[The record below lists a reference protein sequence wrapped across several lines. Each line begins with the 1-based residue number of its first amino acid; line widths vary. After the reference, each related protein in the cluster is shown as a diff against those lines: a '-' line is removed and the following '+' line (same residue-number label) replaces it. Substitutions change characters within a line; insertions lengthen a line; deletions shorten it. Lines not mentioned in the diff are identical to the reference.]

1 MVSLAPQTPPPQINF
16 FVALMYSTIYTKY
29 VELDKNVI
37 MNGKEMKIIK
47 KTIVVYLEIKTMV
60 FNILRQAEETH
71 W

>member
-1 MVSLAPQTPPPQINF
+1 
-16 FVALMYSTIYTKY
+16 MYSTIYTKY